1 MEKTDN
7 TDLEVAVLGGGCFW
21 CTEAIFLRL
30 NGVKSVRPGYSGGN
44 GENPTYEQ
52 VSSGTTNFAESIEIE
67 FDADVVSFETIL
79 KVFFATHD
87 PTTLNKQ
94 GADVGTQYRSVIFY
108 MNETQKTIA
117 EKVMK
122 EEMESGEIDG
132 QIVTTLEKFEKF
144 YDAEEYHF
152 NYYDNNPNNPYCSV
166 VISPKVKK
174 LFEKFPEL
182 VKKK

>member
-1 MEKTDN
+1 MEN
-7 TDLEVAVLGGGCFW
+7 PNLETTVLGGGCFW

-30 NGVKSVRPGYSGGN
+30 KGVKTVEPGYSGGN
-44 GENPTYEQ
+44 GDNPTYEQ
-52 VSSGTTNFAESIEIE
+52 VSTGTTNFAESIRIT
-67 FDADVVSFETIL
+67 FDPNEVSFETIL

-87 PTTLNKQ
+87 PTTLNRQ

-108 MNETQKTIA
+108 MNDKQKEIA

-122 EEMESGEIDG
+122 EEMESGQIDG

-144 YDAEEYHF
+144 YNAEEYHF
-152 NYYDNNPNNPYCSV
+152 NYYENNPGNPYCSI

-182 VKKK
+182 VKK